1 MRKYIMTKPSSTNYQ
16 YTIFDEINIQQAI
29 QNLKSEC
36 EKQISTIQ
44 HEIDALRN
52 SDPLD
57 QDPETRKDIN
67 ALLAEIRFLSNCCEE
82 EVRKLLRTR

>member
-1 MRKYIMTKPSSTNYQ
+1 MRKYIMTNSSSTNYQ
-16 YTIFDEINIQQAI
+16 YTIFDEMNTQQAI
-29 QNLKSEC
+29 QDLKSGY

-57 QDPETRKDIN
+57 QDPEN
-67 ALLAEIRFLSNCCEE
+67 ANKEYFL
-82 EVRKLLRTR
+82 

>member
-1 MRKYIMTKPSSTNYQ
+1 MIKPSSTNYQ
-16 YTIFDEINIQQAI
+16 YTIFDEMDIQQAI
-29 QNLKSEC
+29 QNLKSGC
-36 EKQISTIQ
+36 EEQISTIQ

-67 ALLAEIRFLSNCCEE
+67 ALLAEIRFLSNYCEE
-82 EVRKLLRTR
+82 EVRNLLRTRQ